1 MDRTRSTVIVAL
13 VGVIGVGIL
22 ALIASAFVPYNVSF
36 SATLTDIHGEGTYT
50 RADQPPAPL
59 PIVGSLAFPVGSTV
73 QLEPESSAT
82 LRLEMTGGRVTL
94 TGPATLT
101 LVHYHRRA
109 TSLGHL
115 TQNDRFAREY
125 VLALRQMQGTARY
138 DFSATVPPF
147 EDLHITVELP
157 DADYTPTGP
166 CWEISVQPDGTT
178 QAAGVDCP

>member
-22 ALIASAFVPYNVSF
+22 ALIASAFVPYNVDF
-36 SATLTDIHGEGTYT
+36 SAVLTDIRGTGDYI
-50 RADQPPAPL
+50 RADRPPAPL
-59 PIVGSLAFPVGSTV
+59 PSVGSLAFPVGSTV

-82 LRLEMTGGRVTL
+82 LRLEMTGGRVAL

-101 LVHYHRRA
+101 LVHYHRHA

-115 TQNDRFAREY
+115 TQNDRFARRY
-125 VLALRQMQGTARY
+125 VLVLRQTQGTARY
-138 DFSATVPPF
+138 DFSATVPHF
-147 EDLHITVELP
+147 EDLQITVELP
-157 DADYTPTGP
+157 DTDYTPTGP

-178 QAAGVDCP
+178 QTASVDCP